1 MEAIYGFLLFGTILA
16 LWIIAFV
23 RMHKFGSS
31 KGVQQFFL
39 FLGLAILIGGLLFL
53 IIMVPVLDCSGFLC
67 GLGELLIFFLGCAI
81 VLIVMPIIMMTAV
94 VARFKKANPELLNQ
108 FHQKDI
114 IDEV

>member
-1 MEAIYGFLLFGTILA
+1 MEAVYGFLFFGTILT
-16 LWIIAFV
+16 LWIVAFV
-23 RMHKFGSS
+23 RMHKYGGS
-31 KGVQQFFL
+31 KGIQQFFL
-39 FLGLAILIGGLLFL
+39 FLGLTILIGGLLFL

-94 VARFKKANPELLNQ
+94 VMRLKKSNPDLLNQ